1 MKDFFIDYI
10 EEIVHFLALIL
21 ICISAYFISLALG
34 LFITGLML
42 MIGEKKI
49 IEIKKTLAGRR

>member
-1 MKDFFIDYI
+1 MKDFLIDYI

-21 ICISAYFISLALG
+21 ICISAYFVSLALG

-42 MIGEKKI
+42 MIGERKI
-49 IEIKKTLAGRR
+49 IEIKKSLAERR